1 MRNMNP
7 TTTRLALGLTLT
19 AITVCIAYSIAHEN
33 IFVDR
38 LLVSTSIL
46 SFIIL
51 IRSLEKK

>member
-1 MRNMNP
+1 MNP
-7 TTTRLALGLTLT
+7 ITSRLTLGLTLT

-46 SFIIL
+46 SFIL
-51 IRSLEKK
+51 IIRNLEKK